1 MRVREQLLP
10 KYNVKL
16 QLDDELHNIC
26 LDVYQRVESDEGH
39 SEEEIVEQAKRQ
51 VKGWAEDRGP
61 DWEHVAVY
69 LPSAEVT
76 RSEVQR
82 VP

>member
-26 LDVYQRVESDEGH
+26 LDVYQRVESDEG
-39 SEEEIVEQAKRQ
+39 RQ
-51 VKGWAEDRGP
+51 FKAWAEDRGP

>member
-51 VKGWAEDRGP
+51 FKAWAEDRGP
-61 DWEHVAVY
+61 DWEHVAVH